1 MKKAEVRKLAK
12 LDTGDGV
19 SSVPGVAASLKASGM
34 RSGDQYLN
42 DLKLLHIEERLEL
55 PPWLVRVFSLCKK
68 ALLRNRGPT
77 RKAVEAKLEDVKGE
91 MWVKAGDEFES
102 NINPAVAYA
111 WACIWMLR
119 EIEASTCKWDH
130 AQANGQTRTISLT
143 IPV

>member
-68 ALLRNRGPT
+68 ALLRNRGWFGCSQESAAEKQRT
-77 RKAVEAKLEDVKGE
+77 NQKSSRGQVGGRERRDVGE
-91 MWVKAGDEFES
+91 GWG
-102 NINPAVAYA
+102 
-111 WACIWMLR
+111 
-119 EIEASTCKWDH
+119 
-130 AQANGQTRTISLT
+130 
-143 IPV
+143 